1 MNAHKL
7 RWKCGNYKPLLWIW
21 FIFNI
26 TCGIFFGFI
35 HQAGVLPATKYI
47 ANDLHF
53 SSSTQEANF
62 IWSHTY
68 MPPTF
73 QMLRQSERSKLR
85 KKNRNRTDQDFPS
98 YYLHTNISV
107 NFYDLGGKD
116 IFSGNIFFKRKL
128 IVKMIYLVWTFNIF

>member
-7 RWKCGNYKPLLWIW
+7 RWKCGKYRPLLWIW

-35 HQAGVLPATKYI
+35 HQAGVMPATKYI
-47 ANDLHF
+47 ANDLQF

-62 IWSHTY
+62 IWTHTY

-85 KKNRNRTDQDFPS
+85 KKNRRLTDQDFPS
-98 YYLHTNISV
+98 YYLHTKFFYGISRCV
-107 NFYDLGGKD
+107 TINSPVKTLIKPNDFDVCTILFY
-116 IFSGNIFFKRKL
+116 
-128 IVKMIYLVWTFNIF
+128 T